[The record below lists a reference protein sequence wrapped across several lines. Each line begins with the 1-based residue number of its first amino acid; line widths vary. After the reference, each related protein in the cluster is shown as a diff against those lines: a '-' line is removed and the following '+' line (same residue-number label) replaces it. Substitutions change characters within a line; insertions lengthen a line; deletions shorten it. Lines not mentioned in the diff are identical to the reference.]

1 MAGAGAAGGEKAS
14 MCCGVRVV
22 ALGSGSE
29 PGYVARPRS
38 QSHLHR
44 WGSLPSQ
51 VDKPTSTT
59 HCTPARPSLH
69 ALACPS
75 PPPFPLAHCGCAL
88 ACAGAMARSKPLAG
102 SSSNKAIVDDRPVG
116 ARGAEYQAE
125 KLTGA
130 RAQRG
135 NLPGGAPRWVYEV
148 KWKGIHVKNTYEPA
162 DCLVGWEKEMKHVDE
177 QLEARS
183 QLPLL
188 NLAAQKAKE
197 REAAALDKFRRTQA
211 ARARLMRLGAR
222 RALKAQTEDA
232 CLDDDDFA
240 YINEGCED
248 VDQTF
253 RMQDGL
259 DEAGILQELEKYDAM
274 LQMLR
279 PLTGPPLTTCAPPP
293 RPCPHAPHQ
302 CAPLPLP
309 LPCTHVGSSFER
321 LGKGRWWGISGGETT
336 CALPPAPPGHA
347 HRVRVILPRDP

>member
-1 MAGAGAAGGEKAS
+1 MVVAGAGAAGGEKAS

-38 QSHLHR
+38 QSHLPV
-44 WGSLPSQ
+44 PSQ
-51 VDKPTSTT
+51 VDKPTSTP

-69 ALACPS
+69 VPACPS
-75 PPPFPLAHCGCAL
+75 PPFPLAHCGCAL

-279 PLTGPPLTTCAPPP
+279 HL
-293 RPCPHAPHQ
+293 
-302 CAPLPLP
+302 
-309 LPCTHVGSSFER
+309 VGSS
-321 LGKGRWWGISGGETT
+321 
-336 CALPPAPPGHA
+336 
-347 HRVRVILPRDP
+347 VRE